1 MSPSPRPFAL
11 LLALAL
17 LAITAGSVRADD
29 TIVQVPLEQ
38 WVDFGFGSAGTST
51 ATYAT
56 TVPLN
61 EAGYL
66 LVTDAYCS
74 GDRFTVNINGQ
85 DKGLTSEPTSERC
98 DLSVGYDPDSALT
111 VSDFSHRAYPLAPG
125 TSAFMISVTASP
137 YGGGAGFFKIGKGV
151 YVDPSLGS
159 KFKVVTGAGKVN
171 SKDAAVAACQAA
183 GLILADATQ
192 ANWADVVNAVRASTA
207 VNPNPLDAVVI
218 NSWDG
223 NDYGGVALQL
233 NVRATSDTITNA
245 GITLLSGPA
254 YPLCQQ
260 PATLKAAA
268 ATTSSATAAAA
279 AAPPTPQI
287 ARKDGNLA
295 IVGPATHIKHAAAMC
310 KQALG
315 DGAAPAVLD
324 ATKPADVMKATA
336 LAVSVVGVNKQV
348 WVGGNKPSVLVTKAV
363 APGQAV
369 TAPDNVG
376 SDKYILCKKA

>member
-1 MSPSPRPFAL
+1 MSPAPRPFAL

-29 TIVQVPLEQ
+29 NIVQVPLEQ

-51 ATYAT
+51 PTYAT
-56 TVPLN
+56 TVPLD

-85 DKGLTSEPTSERC
+85 DKGLTSEPTSVRC

-125 TSAFMISVTASP
+125 TSAFMITATASP
-137 YGGGAGFFKIGKGV
+137 YGGGAGFFKVGKGV
-151 YVDPSLGS
+151 YVDPTLGS

-171 SKDAAVAACQAA
+171 SKDAAIAACQAA
-183 GLILADATQ
+183 GLTLADVTQ

-207 VNPNPLDAVVI
+207 VNPNPLDAVVV

-245 GITLLSGPA
+245 GITLLNAPA

-260 PATLKAAA
+260 AATLKAAA
-268 ATTSSATAAAA
+268 ATNSSTTAAV

-295 IVGPATHIKHAAAMC
+295 VIGPATHIKHAAAMC

-315 DGAAPAVLD
+315 DGATPAVLD
-324 ATKPADVMKATA
+324 ASKPAEVMKATA

-348 WVGGNKPSVLVTKAV
+348 WVGGNRPSVLVTKAV

-369 TAPDNVG
+369 TSPDNAG
-376 SDKYILCKKA
+376 SDKYILCKKT